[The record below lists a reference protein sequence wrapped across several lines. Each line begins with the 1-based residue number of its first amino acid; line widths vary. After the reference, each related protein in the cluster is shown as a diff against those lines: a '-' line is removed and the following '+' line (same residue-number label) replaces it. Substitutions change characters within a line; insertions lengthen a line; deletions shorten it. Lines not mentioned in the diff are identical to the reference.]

1 MDPSD
6 IEKLMTIGNMLN
18 TCSSKTETNS
28 HDIAPQF
35 KNKIQRQTAVL
46 NNILP
51 YVAPDIRKQLFAL
64 IKIIELKN
72 FESGNITMQ
81 EKFVF
86 NRKKFIDAALKY
98 LSPDEKQV
106 FNTFFILSQMGKGE
120 N

>member
-18 TCSSKTETNS
+18 TCNSKTETNS
-28 HDIAPQF
+28 SDIAPQF